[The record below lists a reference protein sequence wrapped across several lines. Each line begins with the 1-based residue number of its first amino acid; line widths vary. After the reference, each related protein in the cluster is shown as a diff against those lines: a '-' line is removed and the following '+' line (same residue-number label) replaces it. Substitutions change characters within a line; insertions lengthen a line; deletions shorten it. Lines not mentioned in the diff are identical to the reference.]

1 MNNPASLRQRVLGA
15 TIGWLLLVLF
25 SAGMLLPSIFNHY
38 LRAEATQTL
47 TLYLDELSARIEL
60 SAEGK
65 PVVTGL
71 LSDPRFRQPYSGL
84 YWQVSSPTAVI
95 RSRSL
100 WDSRLQPQLNAG
112 LSPHNLGNKQTRHT
126 PTDSQHSEQQ
136 HQTDLAPAANT
147 VEQWVGPEN
156 RPLITVSRTLTLPD
170 YASPLLL
177 QVGQDESSLRQTLT
191 RLTHSFWCVLLA
203 LGLGVVV
210 IIGGLINWSLRPLR
224 RMQQELTAVRLGQQ
238 VQLNGA
244 FPREIAPLADD
255 LNALL
260 FHYSEL
266 LTRARHHTGNLA
278 HALKTPLAILGN
290 QIALLPI
297 DQRQPMQQVLAQ
309 LQQQIDSHLARARI
323 AGANNILAVRCN
335 PAIRTDRII
344 MAMEKI
350 YSERNIVCINELDSD
365 LALAV
370 SDNDFDDM
378 VGNLI
383 ENAFKWANSMIT
395 LSATEQAESL
405 MVMIDDN
412 GLGLDENQCQQVLQR
427 GVRLDETVAGSG
439 LGLNIVNEMALSYR
453 GSLQLQRSPLGGLRA
468 ILVLPKARTIS

>member
-1 MNNPASLRQRVLGA
+1 MISSPVSLRQRVLGA
-15 TIGWLLLVLF
+15 TIGWLLLVLLT
-25 SAGMLLPSIFNHY
+25 AGVLLPAIFNHY
-38 LRAEATQTL
+38 LRDEASKTL

-84 YWQVSSPTAVI
+84 YWQVSSPSGII

-100 WDSRLQPQLNAG
+100 WDSSLQQQPPADSVGAKNSAGAKNAA
-112 LSPHNLGNKQTRHT
+112 T
-126 PTDSQHSEQQ
+126 
-136 HQTDLAPAANT
+136 
-147 VEQWVGPEN
+147 QWVGPEN
-156 RPLITVSRTLTLPD
+156 SALITVSRTLTLPD
-170 YASPLLL
+170 YAYPLRL
-177 QVGQDESSLRQTLT
+177 QVGQDESSLRQTLA
-191 RLTHSFWCVLLA
+191 RLTHSFWGVLLA

-210 IIGGLINWSLRPLR
+210 IISALINWSLRPLR
-224 RMQQELTAVRLGQQ
+224 RMQQQLSQVRMGEQEQ
-238 VQLNGA
+238 FNGT
-244 FPREIAPLADD
+244 FPREIAPLAAD

-278 HALKTPLAILGN
+278 HALKTPLAVLGN
-290 QIALLPI
+290 QIALLPV

-323 AGANNILAVRCN
+323 AGANNILAVRCI
-335 PAIRTDRII
+335 PALRADRII

-350 YSERNIVCINELDSD
+350 YAGRGVACINELDSD

-370 SDNDFDDM
+370 SDDDFDDM
-378 VGNLI
+378 AGNLI
-383 ENAFKWANSMIT
+383 ENAFKWADSMIT
-395 LSATEQAESL
+395 ISATEQPESL
-405 MVMIDDN
+405 MLVVDDN
-412 GLGLDENQCQQVLQR
+412 GSGLDEKQCQQVLQR

-439 LGLNIVNEMALSYR
+439 LGLNIVNEMARSYR
-453 GSLQLQRSPLGGLRA
+453 GTLQLQRSPLGGLRA
-468 ILVLPKARTIS
+468 ILILPKARTVS